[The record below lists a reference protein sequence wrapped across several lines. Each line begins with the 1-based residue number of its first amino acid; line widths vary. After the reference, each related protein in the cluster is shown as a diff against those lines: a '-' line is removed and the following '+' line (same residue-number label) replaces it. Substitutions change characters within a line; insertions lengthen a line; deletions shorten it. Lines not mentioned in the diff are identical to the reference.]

1 MMSKDRHRSFLYF
14 ELLEPRRMLTVTLDS
29 NGWYN
34 VAPSADTRIVYVSSS
49 SGLNTNDGLTP
60 DTPLQTIGAG
70 EQLIRDGSADWLL
83 LKRGDT
89 FNSGFDKWK
98 ISGRSSDEPLLIG
111 AYGEGDRPLLNT
123 GTTQGFFT
131 DYGGNPV
138 NNIAITGLHFI
149 ANTYDGRNGAYET
162 AGIRLLRQGQ
172 NYLIQ
177 DMKIEGYKD
186 NIVLQGDGTGLTNI
200 EINRVISIDAFNHG
214 NVGNGHAQGL
224 YAYERTDGLTV
235 ERSFFDHN
243 GWKDADA
250 VATIFNHDLYINT
263 GAKNVIVRNNIIA
276 RGANNGLLLR
286 AGGTIQDNLFISN
299 SVAGIV
305 DNTDSTIT
313 GNVVLGSVPVPGVPQ
328 GVGFN
333 VETDTSAYIANN
345 IIAHDI
351 NSGTGGIAGISI
363 NNDAAHITVENN
375 TVYDW
380 RNGIN
385 NGGNRKITI
394 RDNATQA
401 PTDTTKPIMQNR
413 FAANPA
419 TYTYSNNLYYS
430 KKSKPF
436 QVNGVDQTLASWIS
450 LTQESNAQ
458 FQKLNYVDPN
468 RTIASYNATLGG
480 EATTEAFLAA
490 ARNQNA
496 SWDPN
501 LSAAAVGHYI
511 RAGFAAAA
519 PTGQISGNVFDD
531 VTGDGIRDSFDTPL
545 GAGITV
551 YLDSNNDGQRQGNEP
566 STTTD
571 SSGNFGFTNL
581 ADGTYYVRVD
591 PAHGQASSTV
601 KVIVAGGATY
611 AGRDIGLTQ
620 TAPPIRIVSKFDSE
634 KLISLTLAFNTD
646 VSATLDRDDLQVI
659 NLITGAPADMSA
671 FTFTESAP
679 GAGTVASWSATTLA
693 NGNYRMTL
701 PAAAV
706 SSFGV
711 GLTSD
716 FTQNFALLNGD
727 ANRSGTVDI
736 TDFNVLASNFGK
748 SGMTFSQGNFDFSAD
763 GKVTLQDFSVLAS
776 NFGKSLAP
784 LSTAPDVQPS
794 AMQTA
799 IAQPAHSSK
808 LPAVAKNKPDLL
820 EDASLK

>member
-1 MMSKDRHRSFLYF
+1 MMSKDRHRSILYV

-29 NGWYN
+29 DGWYN
-34 VAPSADTRIVYVSSS
+34 ITPSADTRIVYVSSS
-49 SGLNTNDGLTP
+49 TGLNTNDGLTP

-123 GTTQGFFT
+123 GTSQGFFT
-131 DYGGNPV
+131 DYGGSPV

-149 ANTYDGRNGAYET
+149 ANTYDGRNGGYET

-186 NIVLQGDGTGLTNI
+186 NIVLQGDGTGLTNV

-235 ERSFFDHN
+235 ERSVFDHN

-263 GAKNVIVRNNIIA
+263 GAKNVTVRNNIIA

-286 AGGTIQDNLFISN
+286 AGGTIQDNLFIGN

-345 IIAHDI
+345 IIAHDM
-351 NSGTGGIAGISI
+351 NSGTGGIAGIAI

-375 TVYDW
+375 TIYDW

-385 NGGNRKITI
+385 NGGNRKIAI

-419 TYTYSNNLYYS
+419 TYFYSNNIYYS

-450 LTQESNAQ
+450 LTQETNAQ

-468 RTIASYNATLGG
+468 RTIGSYNATLGG
-480 EATTEAFLAA
+480 EATTEAFLDA
-490 ARNQNA
+490 ARSQSSA
-496 SWDPN
+496 WEAN
-501 LSAAAVGHYI
+501 LSAAAVNSYI

-519 PTGQISGNVFDD
+519 DTGQIQGGVYDDIGGN
-531 VTGDGIRDSFDTPL
+531 GIRDGLDATLVVS
-545 GAGITV
+545 GITV
-551 YLDSNNDGQRQGNEP
+551 YLDSNRDGHRQGNEP
-566 STTTD
+566 ATTTNA
-571 SSGNFGFTNL
+571 SGLYSFSNL
-581 ADGTYYVRVD
+581 ADGTYTVRID
-591 PAHGQASSTV
+591 PQNGQESASV
-601 KVIVAGGATY
+601 NVQINGGSTY

-620 TAPPIRIVSKFDSE
+620 TAPPIRVVSKFDATNA
-634 KLISLTLAFNTD
+634 LVITLAFNDD
-646 VSATLDRDDLQVI
+646 VSARLAREDLSVL
-659 NLITGAPADMSA
+659 NLTTSTPVDPAS
-671 FTFTESAP
+671 FSFTESAP
-679 GAGTVASWSATTLA
+679 GSGTLATWSATFLA
-693 NGNYRMTL
+693 NGNYRATL
-701 PAAAV
+701 PADSV
-706 SSFGV
+706 S
-711 GLTSD
+711 TSAGSPPAD
-716 FTQNFALLNGD
+716 V
-727 ANRSGTVDI
+727 TVDFYVLNADGDRNHVVNI
-736 TDFNVLASNFGK
+736 LDFNILALNFGKSGQAFSQGNYDRGADGKVDINDFNVLA
-748 SGMTFSQGNFDFSAD
+748 Q
-763 GKVTLQDFSVLAS
+763 
-776 NFGKSLAP
+776 NFGKSLDP
-784 LSTAPDVQPS
+784 LPG
-794 AMQTA
+794 
-799 IAQPAHSSK
+799 AQDSSGSSQ
-808 LPAVAKNKPDLL
+808 ATI
-820 EDASLK
+820 ETASLDDPALQSDEVRVVDDVLAQ